1 MDPFGSIWDHSGSV
15 QTRKVVGSVRISFF
29 FPGKAQKQIKVL
41 SLFINSGQF
50 VDKFCQFGE
59 NKSKKLRVNF
69 LKNVQKS
76 TFDDMNG
83 PRRTVGQQI

>member
-1 MDPFGSIWDHSGSV
+1 MI
-15 QTRKVVGSVRISFF
+15 R
-29 FPGKAQKQIKVL
+29 GKKPAKKICDIIIFSRVSDRGATGMVTFRYKTLLDIVTY
-41 SLFINSGQF
+41 
-50 VDKFCQFGE
+50 VDKSLLEWLEFLSDE
-59 NKSKKLRVNF
+59 NKSNNFIVNF